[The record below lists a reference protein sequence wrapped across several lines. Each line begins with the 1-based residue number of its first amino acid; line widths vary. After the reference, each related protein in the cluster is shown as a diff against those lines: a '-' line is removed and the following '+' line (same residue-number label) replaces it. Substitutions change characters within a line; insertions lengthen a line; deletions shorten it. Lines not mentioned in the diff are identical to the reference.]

1 MNYTEALKQLRTKQL
16 KPIYL
21 ITGEELYLAEKYLKN
36 LLALLN
42 PSNDPEAVQYFD
54 STCDLKAL
62 IQALDS
68 APFFSERN
76 IVIAKDLKIFHEKA
90 TTNEKS
96 SDALFLDYLS
106 KIPDYSILI
115 LQNTASKIDKR
126 KKLIKTIDKK
136 GLIVECDTIA
146 HWNIGDWLAPR
157 LKELNLQFDKEAYA
171 YFLEAIKSMDK
182 VSLGFLD
189 QELQKLTLYNTQT
202 IINRQFLEKNLASIP
217 EISTFRLWDALADK
231 NIALALELYLLQ
243 IQAGVYPLR
252 LLKFFVRQV
261 TQLWHVKIY
270 LQERQ
275 SIRDIATSLKLHPFI
290 TEKIVKQAKTFSLPA
305 IEQMLIDLSDADY
318 KIKTG
323 SNEPALIENI
333 LIKFC
338 S

>member
-1 MNYTEALKQLRTKQL
+1 MKYTDALKQLRTKQL
-16 KPIYL
+16 KSIYL
-21 ITGEELYLAEKYLKN
+21 IAGEELYLAEKYLKE
-36 LLALLN
+36 LLHLLN
-42 PSNDPEAVQYFD
+42 PTNDPEAVQYFD
-54 STCDLKAL
+54 GTCDIKAL
-62 IQALDS
+62 LQALDS

-76 IVIAKDLKIFHEKA
+76 IIIAKDLKIFHEK
-90 TTNEKS
+90 NS
-96 SDALFLDYLS
+96 SDKDAESLFLAFLDN
-106 KIPDYSILI
+106 IPDYSVLI
-115 LQNTASKIDKR
+115 LQNTTKVDKR
-126 KKLIKTIDKK
+126 KKIIKTIDKK
-136 GLIVECDTIA
+136 GIIVECETIA

-171 YFLEAIKSMDK
+171 YFVEAVKAMDK

-189 QELQKLTLYNTQT
+189 QELQKLTLYGTQT
-202 IINRQFLEKNLASIP
+202 VINRQFLEKNLASIP
-217 EISTFRLWDALADK
+217 EISTFRLWDAIADK
-231 NIALALELYLLQ
+231 DIALALELYLLQ
-243 IQAGVYPLR
+243 EQAGVYPLR

-275 SIRDIATSLKLHPFI
+275 SVRDIANILKLHPFI

-323 SNEPALIENI
+323 SNEPALMENI
-333 LIKFC
+333 LIRFC